1 MKTRCFYPHELGSQL
16 HPVGAVGRHH
26 RSHMAQRSHT
36 AQRVAFEAARRQS
49 GDAAA
54 GEAAA
59 RDLAHAFGAVHPEAG
74 TLRAI
79 QAVID
84 QLDNPA
90 SFARNKDAYEKHGAS
105 EATFKKWK
113 KKLAAFVVQE
123 EVAIGTAAVDD
134 AMGAELLDA
143 LVSYP
148 APPPEHPAPTASP

>member
-1 MKTRCFYPHELGSQL
+1 M
-16 HPVGAVGRHH
+16 AH
-26 RSHMAQRSHT
+26 RAHT
-36 AQRVAFEAARRQS
+36 AQRIAFEAARRQL

-54 GEAAA
+54 ADAAA

-79 QAVID
+79 RAVID

-90 SFARNKDAYEKHGAS
+90 SFARNKDVYEKHGAS
-105 EATFKKWK
+105 QATFNKWK

-123 EVAIGTAAVDD
+123 EVDTGTAAVDD
-134 AMGAELLDA
+134 AMGTELLDA

-148 APPPEHPAPTASP
+148 QPPHPNTLRLLLAREPN

>member
-1 MKTRCFYPHELGSQL
+1 
-16 HPVGAVGRHH
+16 
-26 RSHMAQRSHT
+26 MAQTSHT
-36 AQRVAFEAARRQS
+36 AQRIAFEAARRQL
-49 GDAAA
+49 AADRSSTT
-54 GEAAA
+54 AA

-79 QAVID
+79 RAVTD

-123 EVAIGTAAVDD
+123 EVDTGTAAVDD
-134 AMGAELLDA
+134 ALGAELLDA

-148 APPPEHPAPTASP
+148 QPPHPNTLRLLLAREPN

>member
-1 MKTRCFYPHELGSQL
+1 MAGS
-16 HPVGAVGRHH
+16 
-26 RSHMAQRSHT
+26 SHT
-36 AQRVAFEAARRQS
+36 AQRIAFEAARRQL
-49 GDAAA
+49 AADRSSTT
-54 GEAAA
+54 AA

-79 QAVID
+79 RAVID

-90 SFARNKDAYEKHGAS
+90 SFARDKDAYEKHGAS

-113 KKLAAFVVQE
+113 KKKLAAFVVQE
-123 EVAIGTAAVDD
+123 EVASGTAAVDD

-148 APPPEHPAPTASP
+148 

>member
-1 MKTRCFYPHELGSQL
+1 M
-16 HPVGAVGRHH
+16 
-26 RSHMAQRSHT
+26 
-36 AQRVAFEAARRQS
+36 

-54 GEAAA
+54 ADAAA

-79 QAVID
+79 RAVID
-84 QLDNPA
+84 QLDNP

-105 EATFKKWK
+105 QATFNKWK

-123 EVAIGTAAVDD
+123 EVDTGTAAVDD

-148 APPPEHPAPTASP
+148 QPPTRTPCPIR